1 MSETIEAIE
10 REIDRLRAELTKVEA
25 ALFAAE
31 KKRED
36 AYADFAK
43 RDDAARRIKPP
54 YLEEN
59 MTWSAR
65 ARISDA

>member
-36 AYADFAK
+36 FYAQIAK
-43 RDDAARRIKPP
+43 RRAAAFARLDAG
-54 YLEEN
+54 
-59 MTWSAR
+59 
-65 ARISDA
+65 ISDV